1 MRKQP
6 KLKNQRKNLN
16 GKNRLKNR
24 MSDDYMLTGRANSSG
39 SGQNAFMNL
48 QNESMLTKLAYQD
61 FQRRL
66 GTDLNEKQKQRLVK
80 TVRHYIQEVEQE
92 NPEGSYPNPE
102 LIRAKN
108 KEVISAVVADFSSYI
123 QRSRA
128 APPIRDEDVTRL
140 DVATRFSQL
149 QNERNT
155 AKATPPAP
163 PNFRITMEEDGPPSL
178 SIFERIKKERE
189 EEATRG
195 QQLLQQNMRAESNFK
210 EAQQQSAQF
219 EQNVLADRD
228 RMRQAAQKNAASEM
242 ANRLVPPDPRRIF
255 MKDVL
260 DASMTG
266 QGTPLESILSQS
278 GLANANPTIAA
289 PEALRIKPILPQDN
303 IIRQDDILAYKENE
317 YNLFVYSADRDWVV
331 NKSQN
336 RYNFTVNFD
345 PANNGPGQTFAP
357 TATVKFK
364 NITRIEL
371 VKTILPIEGLDIIQ
385 TAASGPVYST
395 ALNVNVLSFP
405 YLNVYIPELDT
416 NGFGT
421 DTFLNQAFAS
431 VQYDANWV
439 SDTSMA
445 SKGGYLAMIPK
456 FLKCQKVYTPTP
468 LSTLRKMSIAIQ
480 RPDGCLVSDSQDTQD
495 VANIVSSY
503 WLSGSGASGW
513 TTTDTTYAA
522 ASGLYIWINTGNWFS
537 RFEVNQG
544 DRIQIKGMTFP
555 AAYAGNAGAR
565 DDLLSFLQ
573 RPEGHVVVQIAYQ
586 SGATAVKDGAND
598 VGYANY
604 IIIRSRMT
612 DPTKGSTA
620 VDTFGKLASAA
631 NNTFLNTLTATDGFA
646 GRLINLSH
654 QTTLVFRVITRDLD
668 ATTRLRPDN
677 M

>member
-1 MRKQP
+1 
-6 KLKNQRKNLN
+6 
-16 GKNRLKNR
+16 
-24 MSDDYMLTGRANSSG
+24 MSDEYMLSGKTNPVRTQNSFLG
-39 SGQNAFMNL
+39 L
-48 QNESMLTKLAYQD
+48 QNEEMLNRIAYQD
-61 FQRRL
+61 LQRQL
-66 GTDLNEKQKQRLVK
+66 GTDLNDKQKVRLLK
-80 TVRHYIQEVEQE
+80 TVRHYMEEVSKDMPQE
-92 NPEGSYPNPE
+92 S
-102 LIRAKN
+102 IKN
-108 KEVISAVVADFSSYI
+108 KNMAVLFNTKDDFMSYVN
-123 QRSRA
+123 RSQA
-128 APPIRDEDVTRL
+128 APPTRDDDVTRL

-163 PNFRITMEEDGPPSL
+163 PNFRLTMEDEGPPSL
-178 SIFERIKKERE
+178 SIFERVKKERE
-189 EEATRG
+189 EEALKG
-195 QQLLQQNMRAESNFK
+195 QALIQQNMRAEANFK
-210 EAQQQSAQF
+210 EAQQQSTQF
-219 EQNVLADRD
+219 EQNALADRE
-228 RMRQAAQKNAASEM
+228 RMRQAAQKTAAESM

-260 DASMTG
+260 DNTLG
-266 QGTPLESILSQS
+266 NQGTPLEAILTQS
-278 GLANANPTIAA
+278 GLATANPTIAL
-289 PEALRIKPILPQDN
+289 PESLRMKPILPQDN

-317 YNLFVYSADRDWVV
+317 YNLFVYSADRDWVI

-371 VKTILPIEGLDIIQ
+371 VKTILPIEGLDVIQ
-385 TAASGPVYST
+385 TVTSIGPPVVYST

-439 SDTSMA
+439 SDTNMA

-468 LSTLRKMSIAIQ
+468 LSTLRKMTISIQ

-495 VANIVSSY
+495 IANIVSSY
-503 WLSGSGASGW
+503 WLSASGASTW
-513 TTTDTTYAA
+513 TVTGTTYADA
-522 ASGLYIWINTGNWFS
+522 TGLYIWINTGNWFS

-544 DRIQIKGMTFP
+544 DRIQIRGLTFP
-555 AAYAGNAGAR
+555 AAFTGNAGAR
-565 DDLLSFLQ
+565 DDLIAFLQ

-586 SGATAVKDGAND
+586 SGATAVTDGANS

-604 IIIRSRMT
+604 IIIRTRMS
-612 DPTKGSTA
+612 DPAKGSTTA
-620 VDTFGKLASAA
+620 DTYGKLGSTA
-631 NNTFLNTLTATDGFA
+631 NNTFLNTLTATDGA
-646 GRLINLSH
+646 TGRLINLSH

-668 ATTRLRPDN
+668 PTTRLRPDN